1 MNNKSSGQISNARF
15 FTITVINLAAQEI
28 VECHHG
34 FTVFACVCGIIK
46 APGTLSVLNRVPH
59 MLTVFNDRY
68 PDKVRLDA
76 IPVYKPVDGL
86 NGTASN
92 MARNAQENAIQT
104 PVLFAIREYASDASR
119 SLSKSPRI
127 SRLYS

>member
-1 MNNKSSGQISNARF
+1 MPDF

-34 FTVFACVCGIIK
+34 FTVFACACGIIK
-46 APGTLSVLNRVPH
+46 TPGTLSVLNRVPH

-68 PDKVRLDA
+68 PDMVRLDA

-104 PVLFAIREYASDASR
+104 PVLFAIREYASDASH